1 MKAMAATLRQAV
13 PHLIDLS
20 PTLTEALTEAEATI
34 QTIGGITGAELILSR
49 GCARE
54 LFCQILLYGPTAA
67 RW

>member
-1 MKAMAATLRQAV
+1 
-13 PHLIDLS
+13 
-20 PTLTEALTEAEATI
+20 LTEAEATI